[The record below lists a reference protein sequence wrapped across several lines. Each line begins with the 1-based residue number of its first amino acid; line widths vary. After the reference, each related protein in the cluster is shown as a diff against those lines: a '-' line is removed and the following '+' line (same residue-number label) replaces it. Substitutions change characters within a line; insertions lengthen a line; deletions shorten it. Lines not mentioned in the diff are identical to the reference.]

1 MLTDI
6 GSPDLYVQTN
16 ELPEVTSGTLFS
28 SNSSAPDENGLV
40 SYEIFGNP
48 GSKKRKKQ
56 FAYIDLGDI
65 FLHPMAYDAMIMLAK
80 PIKNIL
86 EGDGYYYLTRDGKF
100 VRVENQ
106 MDAPSGVDCGQGC
119 HWLKRNFKKIDFK
132 KETMSVVRTDRI
144 NFLNS
149 LTEDEMFISK
159 WLVMPAYYRDVDINT
174 NKKNDIN
181 MMYQN
186 ILSQAKTV
194 KSMKLMFSDSE
205 DVTDSHRKIQAK
217 INEMY
222 QYFLTFMGGT
232 KAFIQKHVL
241 GKAPDYSSR
250 MVISTAKINSN
261 NPDAMQTDYAHSAVP
276 LSMVLEDFAPF
287 IEYGFKNFVR
297 NQVNGSDY
305 IYAKTNNGEVK
316 RIPLASHWE
325 QVLLHDNIH
334 DLIKT
339 YSDSKEHRLDYFCL
353 EAEDGSKVPLGYITS
368 RGSVTSTDSD
378 EFNNQSNIVRPITL
392 CEMFYIIAMDTVK
405 DKQIM
410 ITRFPI
416 EDYQNVYPS
425 MMNIIPYE
433 KTKVAVIQGVE
444 YPRFPD
450 ITMDDIKNKKE
461 SFICENFNDT
471 LQLFPTYLKALGA
484 DFDGD
489 TVTVQGIF
497 SKRDPMEYINSP
509 MNIINIAGSTMRA
522 VSDINSQMIFALTKT
537 AEDN

>member
-6 GSPDLYVQTN
+6 GSPDLYIKAN
-16 ELPEVTSGTLFS
+16 DLPEITSGTLFS

-48 GSKKRKKQ
+48 GSKQRAKQ
-56 FAYIDLGDI
+56 FAYIDLGDV
-65 FLHPMAYDAMIMLAK
+65 FLHPMAYDAIIMLAK
-80 PIKNIL
+80 PIKDIL
-86 EGDGYYYLTRDGKF
+86 EGNGFFYVTPDGKIT
-100 VRVENQ
+100 RVENKS
-106 MDAPSGVDCGQGC
+106 DAPKGFDCGQGC
-119 HWLKRNFKKIDFK
+119 RWLKRNYKKINFTKDA
-132 KETMSVVRTDRI
+132 MSTVRKDRI

-149 LTEDEMFISK
+149 LSMDEMFITK
-159 WLVMPAYYRDVDINT
+159 WLVMPAYYRDVDLNT

-194 KSMKLMFSDSE
+194 KSMTAMFDNE
-205 DVTDSHRKIQAK
+205 EVTDSHIKIQAK

-222 QYFLTFMGGT
+222 QYFFTFLGGS
-232 KAFIQKHVL
+232 KAFIQKHVM
-241 GKAPDYSSR
+241 GKSPDYSSR

-261 NPDAMQTDYAHSAVP
+261 NPDEMQTDYAHSAVP

-287 IEYGFKNFVR
+287 IEYGFKNFIR

-305 IYAKTNNGEVK
+305 IYTKGKNNTIT

-353 EAEDGSKVPLGYITS
+353 EAEDGSMVPLGYITS
-368 RGSVTSTDSD
+368 KGTVTSTDSE
-378 EFNNQSNIVRPITL
+378 EFANQANIVRPITL
-392 CEMFYIIAMDTVK
+392 CEMFYIIAMETVS

-416 EDYQNVYPS
+416 EDYQNIYPS
-425 MMNIIPYE
+425 LMTIIPYE
-433 KTKVAVIQGVE
+433 KTKRMTIQGKE

-450 ITMDDIKNKKE
+450 ISLEDIANKKE

-489 TVTVQGIF
+489 TVTVQGVF
-497 SKRDPMEYINSP
+497 SKNDPMKYINSP
-509 MNIINIAGSTMRA
+509 MNIINISGSTMRA
-522 VSDINSQMIFALTKT
+522 VSDINSQMIFALTKSL
-537 AEDN
+537 DD

>member
-6 GSPDLYVQTN
+6 GSPDLFVKAN
-16 ELPEVTSGTLFS
+16 DLPEVTSGTLFS

-48 GSKKRKKQ
+48 GSKQRAKQ

-80 PIKNIL
+80 PIKGIL
-86 EGDGYYYLTRDGKF
+86 EGDGFYYLTKDGKL

-106 MDAPSGVDCGQGC
+106 SDAPSGVDCGQGC
-119 HWLKRNFKKIDFK
+119 HWLKRNFKKIDFAK
-132 KETMSVVRTDRI
+132 DNMSTVRKDRI

-149 LTEDEMFISK
+149 LSEEEMFISK

-194 KSMKLMFSDSE
+194 KSMKVMFDSE
-205 DVTDSHRKIQAK
+205 EVTDSHRKIQAK

-222 QYFLTFMGGT
+222 QYFFTFMGGT
-232 KAFIQKHVL
+232 KKFIQKCVL

-261 NPDAMQTDYAHSAVP
+261 NPDDMQTDYAHSAVP

-287 IEYGFKNFVR
+287 IEYGFKNFIR

-305 IYAKTNNGEVK
+305 IYAKTDKGEIK

-325 QVLLHDNIH
+325 RVLLHDNIH

-353 EAEDGSKVPLGYITS
+353 EAEDGSQIPLGYITS
-368 RGSVTSTDSD
+368 KGSVTSTDTE
-378 EFNNQSNIVRPITL
+378 EFSQQANIVRPITL
-392 CEMFYIIAMDTVK
+392 CEMFYIIAMDTVA

-410 ITRFPI
+410 ITRFPV
-416 EDYQNVYPS
+416 EDYQNIYPS
-425 MMNIIPYE
+425 MMTIIPYE
-433 KTKVAVIQGVE
+433 KTKKVVIQGKE
-444 YPRFPD
+444 YLRFPD
-450 ITMDDIKNKKE
+450 ITIDDIKNKKE
-461 SFICENFNDT
+461 SFICEKFNDT

-489 TVTVQGIF
+489 TVVVQGVF
-497 SKRDPMEYINSP
+497 SKNNPMEYINSP
-509 MNIINIAGSTMRA
+509 MNILNIAGSTMRA
-522 VSDINSQMIFALTKT
+522 VSDINSQTIFALTKT
-537 AEDN
+537 ADDK

>member
-6 GSPDLYVQTN
+6 GSPDLFVKAN
-16 ELPEVTSGTLFS
+16 DLPEVTSGTLFS

-48 GSKKRKKQ
+48 GSKQRAKQ

-80 PIKNIL
+80 PIKGIL
-86 EGDGYYYLTRDGKF
+86 EGDGFYYLTKDGKF

-106 MDAPSGVDCGQGC
+106 SDAPSEVDCGQGC
-119 HWLKRNFKKIDFK
+119 HWLKRNFKKIDFAK
-132 KETMSVVRTDRI
+132 DNMSIVRKDRI

-149 LTEDEMFISK
+149 LSEEEMFISK

-194 KSMKLMFSDSE
+194 KSMKVMFDSE
-205 DVTDSHRKIQAK
+205 EVTDSHRKIQAK

-222 QYFLTFMGGT
+222 QYFFTFMGGT
-232 KAFIQKHVL
+232 KKFIQKCVL

-261 NPDAMQTDYAHSAVP
+261 NPDDMQTDYAHSAVP

-287 IEYGFKNFVR
+287 IEYGFKNFIR

-305 IYAKTNNGEVK
+305 IYAKTDKGEIK

-325 QVLLHDNIH
+325 RVLLHDNIH

-353 EAEDGSKVPLGYITS
+353 EAEDGSQIPLGYITS
-368 RGSVTSTDSD
+368 KGSVTSTDTE
-378 EFNNQSNIVRPITL
+378 EFSQQSNIVRPITL
-392 CEMFYIIAMDTVK
+392 CEMFYIIAMDTVA

-416 EDYQNVYPS
+416 EDHQNIYPS
-425 MMNIIPYE
+425 MMTIIPYE
-433 KTKVAVIQGVE
+433 KTKKVVIQGKD

-450 ITMDDIKNKKE
+450 ITIDDIRNKKE
-461 SFICENFNDT
+461 SFICEKFNDT

-489 TVTVQGIF
+489 TVVVQGVF
-497 SKRDPMEYINSP
+497 SKNNPIEYINSP

-522 VSDINSQMIFALTKT
+522 VSDINSQTIFALTKT
-537 AEDN
+537 ADDK